1 MTSENRARRLAF
13 DGAFISAQLVESVCD
28 LVADGVVTNLSN
40 TCMIVDGD
48 PVGVI
53 PPWKSTILRGGKI
66 ISAERVSIVDVCQR
80 ENLGGLALDG
90 WDWFGNRSPE
100 FPRKT
105 PLYISPKD
113 SVGEARLNPWVFSN
127 HPEPQNASA
136 VYRIELNLWWAP
148 ARTDAV
154 IHNTH
159 DFLEIHTQIFGNG
172 RIQIYRDRA
181 GNRPYREI
189 STAPGD
195 THDPI
200 VRVEGLRSFRYP
212 WHRGWTDE
220 DCVWMAIELHPTSD
234 R

>member
-1 MTSENRARRLAF
+1 MRPFPCRTKKAKTPTASARIAPRDCVRKMTSGSALTPRKAAF
-13 DGAFISAQLVESVCD
+13 LTSLDRSAM
-28 LVADGVVTNLSN
+28 N
-40 TCMIVDGD
+40 TAMV
-48 PVGVI
+48 
-53 PPWKSTILRGGKI
+53 SASGKI

-181 GNRPYREI
+181 GSRPYREI

-220 DCVWMAIELHPTSD
+220 DCVWMAIELHPTSG